1 MPLTLFRVRK
11 SGGAM
16 FNIAANVNNRLNVRD
31 AGGTNREITNSPD
44 AAPPTGEVPVVGVSG
59 TVTIPWWYVT
69 SVEPVPIA
77 AVPGVTITLPAAPIS
92 VDTGDA
98 VTLAASCTLDGIPAS
113 PANISWSSDKDGP
126 LYIGAST
133 TITNLS
139 VNTHVIT
146 ASFTNGT
153 TATDSETVTVNNP
166 VPASAPTVTILSP
179 TTGDSYPYGSA
190 IKFNATA
197 VDTLNGDLSEDIKW
211 YSNTTTGVLYEGQS
225 FVLSGLSPG
234 THTIRA
240 TCRDKDSPPNEGEDS
255 VTLYI
260 ISDAPDVTELPFKGQ
275 IVIGR
280 QAYGS
285 GVVQ

>member
-1 MPLTLFRVRK
+1 MPLTLFRVIK
-11 SGGAM
+11 SGGTM

-44 AAPPTGEVPVVGVSG
+44 AAPPTGEVPVVSLSG

-69 SVEPVPIA
+69 SVEPVPID
-77 AVPGVTITLPAAPIS
+77 AVPVVTITSPIGSPS
-92 VDTGDA
+92 VNTGDA
-98 VTLAASCTLDGIPAS
+98 VTLAASLTLNGNPADA
-113 PANISWSSDKDGP
+113 ANVVWTSDITGY
-126 LYIGAST
+126 LFTGAGAT
-133 TITNLS
+133 LTDLS
-139 VNTHVIT
+139 VNTHLIT
-146 ASFTNGT
+146 ATFTNKSDT
-153 TATDSETVTVNNP
+153 STDTVTVTVNNVAAP
-166 VPASAPTVTILSP
+166 PTVTIWSP
-179 TTGDSYPYGSA
+179 ENNDSYTAGSG

-197 VDTLNGDLSEDIKW
+197 VDTVDGDLSSSIKW
-211 YSNTTTGVLYEGQS
+211 YSNTTTGVLYEGQT

-240 TCRDKDSPPNEGEDS
+240 TCRDTDSPPNEGEDS

-260 ISDAPDVTELPFKGQ
+260 TSDAPNVTELPLQGQ
-275 IVIGR
+275 VVIGR

>member
-44 AAPPTGEVPVVGVSG
+44 AAPPTGEVPVVSLSG

-69 SVEPVPIA
+69 QVEPVPIV
-77 AVPGVTITLPAAPIS
+77 AVPVVTITLPAAPIS

-98 VTLAASCTLDGIPAS
+98 VTLAASCTLNGIPAS
-113 PANISWSSDKDGP
+113 PANISWSSDKDGL
-126 LYIGAST
+126 LYIGEST

-179 TTGDSYPYGSA
+179 ETGTSYPVGSA
-190 IKFNATA
+190 VKFNATA
-197 VDTLNGDLSEDIKW
+197 VDTVDGPLSDRIKW
-211 YSNTTTGVLYEGQS
+211 YSNTTTGVLYEGQT
-225 FVLSGLSPG
+225 FVLSGLPPG

-240 TCRDKDSPPNEGEDS
+240 TCRDLDSPPNEGEDS

-260 ISDAPDVTELPFKGQ
+260 ASDAPDVTELPLEGQ
-275 IVIGR
+275 VVIGR

>member
-1 MPLTLFRVRK
+1 MPFTRFRVRT

-16 FNIAANVNNRLNVRD
+16 VNIAPNVNNRLNVRD
-31 AGGTNREITNSPD
+31 VGGTNREITNSPD

-77 AVPGVTITLPAAPIS
+77 AVPGVTITSPAAPIS

-98 VTLAASCTLDGIPAS
+98 VTLQATCTLDGSSAS
-113 PANISWSSDKDGP
+113 AATVVWTSSLTGD
-126 LYIGAST
+126 LYTGETTTLTNLAVGVH
-133 TITNLS
+133 TITATFSNPPY
-139 VNTHVIT
+139 
-146 ASFTNGT
+146 
-153 TATDSETVTVNNP
+153 TATDTETVTVTNVATP
-166 VPASAPTVTILSP
+166 PTVTILSP
-179 TTGDSYPYGSA
+179 TTGDSYPYKSA

-197 VDTLNGDLSEDIKW
+197 VDTVDGPLNDSIKW
-211 YSNTTTGVLYEGQS
+211 YSNTTTGVLYEGQT

-240 TCRDKDSPPNEGEDS
+240 TCRDTDSPPNEGEDF

-260 ISDAPDVTELPFKGQ
+260 ISDAPDVAELPLKGQ
-275 IVIGR
+275 VVIGR